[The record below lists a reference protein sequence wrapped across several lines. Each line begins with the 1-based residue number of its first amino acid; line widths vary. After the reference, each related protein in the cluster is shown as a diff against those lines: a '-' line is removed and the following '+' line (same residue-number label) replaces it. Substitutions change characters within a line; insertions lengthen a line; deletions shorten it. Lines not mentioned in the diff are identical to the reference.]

1 MCLDG
6 AARAYFDG
14 LSGGG
19 PAWLIAGA
27 IVATLA
33 FIAIK
38 LVPMILNSRQVRDE
52 AYVKKVDAEIELER
66 IREERK
72 NEEAQAHERRDIER
86 SETEGRWIQLTEQM
100 VRVSEE
106 SNQIVKAVSASLNAL
121 EAAITESRNGSKRLQ
136 EQMSVVYA
144 KILNDGLRDDQNG
157 SNDALQK

>member
-27 IVATLA
+27 VVATLA

-38 LVPMILNSRQVRDE
+38 LVPMVMDSRRVRDE

-72 NEEAQAHERRDIER
+72 NEESKARERRDTER
-86 SETEGRWIQLTEQM
+86 SEAEGRWIQLTEQI

-106 SNQIVKAVSASLNAL
+106 SNQIVKAVSVNLSAL
-121 EAAITESRNGSKRLQ
+121 ETAITESRNGSKRLQ
-136 EQMSVVYA
+136 EQMGVVYA
-144 KILNDGLRDDQNG
+144 KIINDDLRGGQND
-157 SNDALQK
+157 SD